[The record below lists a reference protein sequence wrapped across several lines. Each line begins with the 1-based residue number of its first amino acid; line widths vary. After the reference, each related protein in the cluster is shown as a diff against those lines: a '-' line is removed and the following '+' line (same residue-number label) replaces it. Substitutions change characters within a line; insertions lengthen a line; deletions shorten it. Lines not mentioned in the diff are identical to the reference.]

1 MRYRTVKGLRDDA
14 FRRATGVKRATFE
27 GMLTIL
33 RSADQQR
40 RKKGGPKPRLTL
52 SDRLLMALMYLREY
66 RTYFHVGQTY
76 GVSETACF
84 RTCRW
89 IEDTLMH
96 SGAYRLP
103 GRKVLLASD
112 GVFETVVI
120 DVTETPVER
129 PKKTTAQ
136 LFRQEEA
143 SHAEVAGRRG
153 PGHRPDPVR
162 ARHPARPLP

>member
-1 MRYRTVKGLRDDA
+1 MRYRTVKGLGEAA
-14 FRRATGVKRATFE
+14 FRRATGVKRATFD
-27 GMLTIL
+27 GMLKIL
-33 RSADQQR
+33 RPAEQQR
-40 RKKGGPKPRLTL
+40 RKRGGPKPRLTL

-76 GVSETACF
+76 GVSEAACF
-84 RTCRW
+84 RSCRW
-89 IEDTLMH
+89 IEETLMH

-112 GVFETVVI
+112 VVFEAVLI

-143 SHAEVAGRRG
+143 PHAEVAGRRG
-153 PGHRPDPVR
+153 SGHRPNPMR
-162 ARHPARPLP
+162 ACHPARSLP